1 MGYHWDGCDF
11 HGGYGA
17 TRIVTWIFLNGEKSP
32 TYLSRIVIHYSMS
45 RFYPHYYPIITSST
59 SISVGSIFHFFTHT
73 AYTSH
78 SLLVKDSIL
87 LVKFSFGAP
96 SCGISPDDWQIPT
109 GTNRYFQLVIISEF
123 YDGKIETGK
132 PYIYGMFFKYPDIYH
147 DYPRYYPQSYPLVIP
162 SWYLARSFILLA
174 PPSWVNWPRYCW
186 FMWSLLYVTL
196 LYH

>member
-1 MGYHWDGCDF
+1 MDVISMVDMVLRESLREYFWMGKRVLPNSHESLLTTLYRF
-11 HGGYGA
+11 
-17 TRIVTWIFLNGEKSP
+17 F
-32 TYLSRIVIHYSMS
+32 IH
-45 RFYPHYYPIITSST
+45 FITTST
-59 SISVGSIFHFFTHT
+59 SICVGSIFHFFTHT

-132 PYIYGMFFKYPDIYH
+132 PYIYIY
-147 DYPRYYPQSYPLVIP
+147 LVCFSNIRIYTMSPVIIP
-162 SWYLARSFILLA
+162 SLTR
-174 PPSWVNWPRYCW
+174 
-186 FMWSLLYVTL
+186 
-196 LYH
+196 